1 MLMNF
6 VELAVIGIIVQSRE
20 IQRTQHST
28 ILTKANSRP
37 SVLQNLPC
45 SNIHEDGIYGGRG
58 QHEISQARI
67 AEIAE
72 IAEIGLVRENNGFGH
87 PLREPL

>member
-1 MLMNF
+1 MHF
-6 VELAVIGIIVQSRE
+6 VELEVIGIIVQSRE

-37 SVLQNLPC
+37 SVLPNLTC
-45 SNIHEDGIYGGRG
+45 SNIDEDGINGGRG

-67 AEIAE
+67 AEI
-72 IAEIGLVRENNGFGH
+72 GLARKNNGFGH

>member
-1 MLMNF
+1 MRF
-6 VELAVIGIIVQSRE
+6 VELEVIGIIVQSRE

-37 SVLQNLPC
+37 SVLPNLTC
-45 SNIHEDGIYGGRG
+45 SNIDEDGINGGRG

-67 AEIAE
+67 AEI
-72 IAEIGLVRENNGFGH
+72 GLARENNGFGH

>member
-1 MLMNF
+1 MHF
-6 VELAVIGIIVQSRE
+6 VELEVIGIIVQSRE

-37 SVLQNLPC
+37 SVLPNLTC
-45 SNIHEDGIYGGRG
+45 SNIDEDGINGGRG

-67 AEIAE
+67 AEI
-72 IAEIGLVRENNGFGH
+72 GLARENNGFGH